1 MRCGSYFLL
10 QLLME
15 SATSSCKTK
24 EGESK
29 NKNTELILLTA
40 IRDHVKEIKTQF
52 QQQCK
57 NVDFNKLL

>member
-40 IRDHVKEIKTQF
+40 IRDHVKEIKTHLSSSVKIRGF
-52 QQQCK
+52 
-57 NVDFNKLL
+57 